1 VPPVPN
7 RRRRQKNSQVVRG
20 KQSTVGIIRGTGE
33 FINLNWKSEGLM
45 DNESDDGDE
54 KDDELV
60 CVE

>member
-1 VPPVPN
+1 
-7 RRRRQKNSQVVRG
+7 
-20 KQSTVGIIRGTGE
+20 VGIIRGTGE